1 MEKQILIPF
10 DRQFSSSDNL
20 VSFIGTGSAGG
31 KAQGLL
37 SITSILSAKIPAEKF
52 PNILIRIPSFT
63 VIRTDVFS
71 QFMKRNKI
79 SITALTDMP
88 DDRIAHIFQKAELP
102 FEILGDLQAMAANVK
117 HPLAVRSSSLLE
129 DAMYEPFAGIYA
141 TKMTPN
147 NQMDADSRFRK
158 LVEAIKF
165 VYASVY
171 FKAAR
176 DYMAAASH
184 NIEDEKMAVI
194 IQKVAG
200 SRHGKRFYP
209 ELSGVARSYNFYP
222 TGRAKPKQ
230 GVVNLALGLGR
241 TIVDGGVSW
250 AYTPAYPKISPPF
263 ASTSDMLKQTQ
274 NEFWAVNMGKA
285 PAYDPLNEAEYL
297 VLENIMSADHD
308 RTLQYTASTLNRHS
322 GRVSIGVGAD
332 GPRIINFSPL
342 LQLPDIPFNNLI
354 KELLAVC
361 EQSVGAPVEIEFAMT
376 FSQKT
381 PHHFSFL
388 QVRPMAVSTEEIDIK
403 PEELSAAYLL
413 TSSENVLGNGAYNSI
428 CDIIYVKPGV
438 FEAKNTPKIAADLE
452 TFNKRLNAANRP
464 CLLFGFGRWGSSDPW
479 LGIPVNWSQIS
490 SAKVIVEATL
500 ENMNVELSQGSHFF
514 HNLTSFNVFYF
525 SVPFSEKHS
534 IDWEWLKQQSAAAE
548 TEFIRHIILPH
559 PLRIK
564 VDGYHR
570 RGVIYKT

>member
-1 MEKQILIPF
+1 MEKQILVPF
-10 DRQFSSSDNL
+10 NRQFSGSDNS

-37 SITSILSAKIPAEKF
+37 SIASVLAEKIKHENF
-52 PNILIRIPSFT
+52 PNIQLSIPSFT
-63 VIRTDVFS
+63 VIRTDIFNL
-71 QFMKRNKI
+71 FMERNKLNK
-79 SITALTDMP
+79 AAFNDMP
-88 DDRIAHIFQKAELP
+88 DDRIAHVFQKAKLP
-102 FEILGDLQAMAANVK
+102 FEILGDLQALATNVR

-200 SRHGKRFYP
+200 SRHGDRFYP

-222 TGRAKPKQ
+222 TGRAKPEQ

-250 AYTPAYPKISPPF
+250 TYTPAYPKISPPF

-285 PAYDPLNEAEYL
+285 PAYVNPAA
-297 VLENIMSADHD
+297 I
-308 RTLQYTASTLNRHS
+308 TAS
-322 GRVSIGVGAD
+322 
-332 GPRIINFSPL
+332 
-342 LQLPDIPFNNLI
+342 
-354 KELLAVC
+354 
-361 EQSVGAPVEIEFAMT
+361 
-376 FSQKT
+376 
-381 PHHFSFL
+381 
-388 QVRPMAVSTEEIDIK
+388 
-403 PEELSAAYLL
+403 
-413 TSSENVLGNGAYNSI
+413 
-428 CDIIYVKPGV
+428 
-438 FEAKNTPKIAADLE
+438 
-452 TFNKRLNAANRP
+452 
-464 CLLFGFGRWGSSDPW
+464 
-479 LGIPVNWSQIS
+479 
-490 SAKVIVEATL
+490 
-500 ENMNVELSQGSHFF
+500 
-514 HNLTSFNVFYF
+514 
-525 SVPFSEKHS
+525 EK
-534 IDWEWLKQQSAAAE
+534 L
-548 TEFIRHIILPH
+548 
-559 PLRIK
+559 
-564 VDGYHR
+564 Y
-570 RGVIYKT
+570 